1 VRELREFRAL
11 HSEFEAKGIVVAGVT
26 RDGPASNTLWSGRL
40 HLPYPLLSDVNGDF
54 GRSLG
59 VMRRLGIA
67 SWTLELYR
75 RKTLLV
81 DGGGLIA
88 AVWDDVK
95 VRGHAREVLRVASAL
110 PRAVD

>member
-11 HSEFEAKGIVVAGVT
+11 HSEFEAKGITVAGMT
-26 RDGPASNTLWSGRL
+26 RDGPASNKLWADRL
-40 HLPYPLLSDVNGDF
+40 HLPYPLLSDVDGDV
-54 GRSLG
+54 GRGLG
-59 VMRRLGIA
+59 VMRRIGIA

-75 RKTLLV
+75 RKTMLV

-95 VRGHAREVLRVASAL
+95 VRGHAREVLQVASAL
-110 PRAVD
+110 PRAID